1 MSQIEKR
8 TRIRVLLEGKKHT
21 PEEISY
27 LIGVS
32 LATVYNVKSRI
43 QANISIKHLK
53 GGGRP
58 SKLAPIIGN
67 SIAQQIRRTP
77 SISLRALAS
86 KCPVEVSKNTVARCL
101 EKLNYTKPYPT
112 PVPMLSEKNRLKRVE
127 WAYAN
132 IRNFWQNAIFADE
145 ASIWINRGRVRMWT
159 KNGNIRTAPTVKHTQ
174 KIHIWAGF
182 SSAGTF
188 TLCIFTENLTAR
200 IFCDIINGHL
210 LEQARVLHGEKWFLV
225 QDNDPKHTA
234 KITKA
239 WLEQNVP
246 QNTIDWPSQSPD
258 VNPIENLFAWLEQ
271 ELIKDVLSL

>member
-1 MSQIEKR
+1 M
-8 TRIRVLLEGKKHT
+8 LLEGKKHT
-21 PEEISY
+21 PKEISN

-58 SKLAPIIGN
+58 SKLAPIIRN

-112 PVPMLSEKNRLKRVE
+112 PVPMLSERNRLKRVE

-132 IRNFWQNAIFADE
+132 IRNFWQDAIFSDE

-182 SSAGTF
+182 PQLVHFHFVFYGESNCPHILRYFKWTF
-188 TLCIFTENLTAR
+188 VRTSTC
-200 IFCDIINGHL
+200 
-210 LEQARVLHGEKWFLV
+210 
-225 QDNDPKHTA
+225 
-234 KITKA
+234 
-239 WLEQNVP
+239 
-246 QNTIDWPSQSPD
+246 
-258 VNPIENLFAWLEQ
+258 FAWRE
-271 ELIKDVLSL
+271 VVSGAR